1 MSRTVTKPTQAL
13 IAKELHLSRNTVSKV
28 LNGLPGITEATRKR
42 VLDKAAELNYH
53 HPVVA
58 HEQQAVP
65 EDQNKLNYDIAFLC
79 HADTFTGS
87 FWAEVMKSMERYLD
101 KFHCTTRFVVI
112 LPEYEEFLTYPTT
125 LLSKSPDGIVMAGVF
140 DSSYY
145 KHIAALSL
153 PLLSYDTAPGLF
165 ANNQLCD
172 VVMVENTAATY
183 TLTEAL
189 IHKGHNRIAFAGD
202 RDSCQSFY
210 ERWQGYHQAMADNG
224 KPELLLDFKY
234 TTEYYSTADFSRQLS
249 GLKEL
254 PTAFVCANDSIAH
267 SAYMLCF
274 PPYQIYRDL
283 DVTGFD
289 NTRAFIAS
297 IPHCSTVDIRLDE
310 LGQALGESI
319 LWRIQNP
326 HHVCRCLRLTTRPI
340 LE

>member
-145 KHIAALSL
+145 KHIAALNL

-267 SAYMLCF
+267 SA
-274 PPYQIYRDL
+274 
-283 DVTGFD
+283 
-289 NTRAFIAS
+289 
-297 IPHCSTVDIRLDE
+297 
-310 LGQALGESI
+310 
-319 LWRIQNP
+319 
-326 HHVCRCLRLTTRPI
+326 
-340 LE
+340 